1 MRKNYNNHP
10 IIILFFTIIFLVLMS
25 FIPKDLKILGYQ
37 IKPIDLFIDIKPDS
51 LLDNSNLFNKIFN
64 KKESNQF
71 DLSKANY
78 TFASFIPVVTDNS
91 KINIKDQ
98 EKNENEINSGL
109 YEYLSNVVGISGNVS
124 NLKYFFDALKET
136 KTKQVRV
143 ADYGDSG
150 NEGDLITAD
159 IRQKFQEKFGGKGV
173 GMLSITSQ
181 DITFR
186 TTTKHSFSDNWKTVS
201 VLTGKEGNI
210 PFGINGFVSIP
221 QGISWVKYEAT
232 NAYPSSSSFKTV
244 KIYYTNAKSSSIKY
258 SFDNGA
264 EKTASLIAGSDVK
277 ELVLNNPT
285 EAKSIKITTT
295 MANQAY
301 FFGVSLESGNG
312 IYIDNFPW
320 RGNTGVSFKEI
331 QDNVYEGFKKHL
343 NYKLI
348 ILSFGANMLASGVV
362 NYAWY
367 EKQMTDIIT
376 LLKSHFP
383 QTSILIIGMGDKSMK
398 RGTRFMTDPNVPKLV
413 ELQKNIA
420 QKTGVAFWDKYEA
433 MGGENSMLEWV
444 NSNPP
449 LGTKDYG
456 HLTLQGSKKMGQ
468 MVSQTL
474 LDAFYSSK

>member
-1 MRKNYNNHP
+1 MNRNYKNQP
-10 IIILFFTIIFLVLMS
+10 IILFCFTILFLIMLS
-25 FIPKDLKILGYQ
+25 FIPKNLKIFGYQ

-51 LLDNSNLFNKIFN
+51 LLDNSNLLFKIFN
-64 KKESNQF
+64 KEESNQ
-71 DLSKANY
+71 LKSNKINY
-78 TFASFIPVVTDNS
+78 TFASLMPV
-91 KINIKDQ
+91 INDVNINLKDKK
-98 EKNENEINSGL
+98 EFENENNKAL
-109 YEYLSNVVGISGNVS
+109 YKYLTKIVGISGNIS

-136 KTKQVRV
+136 KYKQVRV

-186 TTTKHSFSDNWKTVS
+186 MTTKHSFSNNWKTVS

-244 KIYYTNAKSSSIKY
+244 KIYYTNAKASSIKY
-258 SFDNGA
+258 SFDGGA
-264 EKTASLIAGSDVK
+264 EKSASLIAGSDVK
-277 ELVLNNPT
+277 ELILTNPT

-301 FFGVSLESGNG
+301 FFGVCLESGNG

-331 QDNVYEGFKKHL
+331 PDNIYDGFKKHL

-348 ILSFGANMLASGVV
+348 ILSFGANMLATGVV
-362 NYAWY
+362 NFGWY

-376 LLKSHFP
+376 LLKTHFP

-398 RGTRFMTDPNVPKLV
+398 RGTKFMTDPNVPKLV

-420 QKTGVAFWDKYEA
+420 QKTGVAFWNKYEA
-433 MGGENSMLEWV
+433 MGSENSMLEWV
-444 NSNPP
+444 NANPP
-449 LGTKDYG
+449 LGTRDYG
-456 HLTLQGSKKMGQ
+456 HLTLQGSKKMGE
-468 MVSQTL
+468 MISQTL
-474 LDAFYSSK
+474 LDAYYNNK